1 VTDAVHPEVAMIGEL
16 IGSYRVTA
24 ALGEGGMGEVFLA
37 EHPALGRPAAVKMLK
52 LEVSADSTA
61 LGRFF
66 NEARA
71 ATLIKHP
78 GIVAIFDFGTHTS
91 GRAYLIMEYLD
102 GETMSAMLRRE
113 PRLPVER
120 LAAIGRQIA
129 SALAAAHAAG
139 IVHRDLKPSNLM
151 IVQDPDM
158 PFAQRVKVLDF
169 GIAKLSTDLTR
180 PIGPA
185 ATAPGKLLGTPAYMA
200 PEQCRAAAPVDARA
214 DVYALGCILFEAAT
228 GEPPFGKRRPPAE
241 LLASHMHQ
249 PPPRLA
255 GLRPD
260 LPAELTQLVDRC
272 LAKAPE
278 ARPQAM
284 HEIVTVL
291 ARLGGTPS
299 YPQLPVL
306 KTNDPAP
313 LDRTMTSSIAVDDKR
328 ARWPNFLRWR
338 KRR

>member
-1 VTDAVHPEVAMIGEL
+1 MIGEL

-24 ALGEGGMGEVFLA
+24 ALGQGGMGEVFLA

-52 LEVSADSTA
+52 LELSADTTS

-91 GRAYLIMEYLD
+91 GRAYLIMEYLE
-102 GETMSAMLRRE
+102 GETMSALLRRE

-151 IVQDPDM
+151 LVEDPDM

-169 GIAKLSTDLTR
+169 GIAKLSTGLTR

-200 PEQCRAAAPVDARA
+200 PEQCRAAGPVDARA
-214 DVYALGCILFEAAT
+214 DVYSLGCILFEAAV
-228 GEPPFGKRRPPAE
+228 GAPPFGKGRPPAE
-241 LLASHMHQ
+241 LLAAHMHT
-249 PPPRLA
+249 PPQRLA
-255 GLRPD
+255 ELRKD
-260 LPAELTQLVDRC
+260 LPAAFAALVDAC
-272 LAKAPE
+272 LAKSPA
-278 ARPQAM
+278 ARPQTM
-284 HEIVTVL
+284 YEIVTAL
-291 ARLGGTPS
+291 AQLGGTPS
-299 YPQLPVL
+299 WPKLPVV
-306 KTNDPAP
+306 PASEP
-313 LDRTMTSSIAVDDKR
+313 AASDRTVTSSIAVDEKR
-328 ARWPNFLRWR
+328 GRWPDFLRWR

>member
-1 VTDAVHPEVAMIGEL
+1 MLGETV
-16 IGSYRVTA
+16 GSYRIVRE
-24 ALGEGGMGEVFLA
+24 LGRGGMGVVYEGQHLT
-37 EHPALGRPAAVKMLK
+37 LGSRAAVKVL
-52 LEVSADSTA
+52 LPRYSADEKLLA
-61 LGRFF
+61 RFF

-78 GIVAIFDFGTHTS
+78 GIVAIFDFGTHAA

-102 GETMSAMLRRE
+102 GETMSALLRRE

-151 IVQDPDM
+151 LVEDPDM
-158 PFAQRVKVLDF
+158 PFGQRVKVVDF

-200 PEQCRAAAPVDARA
+200 PEQCRAAGPVDARA

-228 GEPPFGKRRPPAE
+228 GEPPFGKRCAPAE
-241 LLASHMHQ
+241 LLAAHMHQ
-249 PPPRLA
+249 APPPLG

-260 LPAELTQLVDRC
+260 LPEAFATLVDRC
-272 LAKAPE
+272 LAKSPE

-284 HEIVTVL
+284 YELVTAL
-291 ARLGGTPS
+291 ALLGGTPS
-299 YPQLPVL
+299 YPQLPVVR
-306 KTNDPAP
+306 TGEPAT
-313 LDRTMTSSIAVDDKR
+313 LDRTMTSSLAVEVKA
-328 ARWPNFLRWR
+328 ARWPSFLRWR